1 MPNTLLP
8 GQAVSKL
15 SQTRLCAC
23 NLSLAGLQSSSTF
36 PSFHR
41 SQLLPIFANVLQ
53 KAEYL
58 FPNRKSSYW
67 AKRPWHK
74 TGVRKIHTSDC
85 RKDIPEYLQ
94 GSISEVASV
103 DNDLFDNDEVKDDL
117 YHDMEDDIIDFFT
130 SHLISY
136 EETDTS
142 FSVHCP
148 ACSTKEGDT
157 QVQEIF
163 VDKNSGYFVCPLC
176 NRDGPW
182 EDLVHLLN
190 SREDC
195 LSMEQ
200 LKAYMATT
208 LSITDIGE
216 NLLQNSPLKNVSIHT
231 LKKFGARVTND
242 ESRVVLPVA
251 NRQGEVIGFESISL
265 LHYFPQVIRRFIKEE
280 VKAFSVMSSSRK
292 EERVI
297 VVPTCCDV
305 LVLAEHN
312 IPAVSLPSASAEVLA
327 EYLLDCGKNEV
338 VLWYRGEAPP
348 RPLLLSLVE
357 VGVSCSLVLSS
368 LNDRPIHTKPVEEI
382 KAALRTTIPVVS
394 ESITTF
400 QQLKDKIYHRITHK
414 EETCGVQWK
423 RFVELN
429 TLLLGHRAGEMT
441 VLTGPTGSGKTTF
454 MAEYSLDLCSQ
465 GVKTLWGSFE
475 VSIVRLCEVMLQ
487 QFSGVPLPQD
497 LTNFNTLASQFSILP
512 LHFLTYHGQQKI
524 STIIEMMTKAVKIW
538 GIQHVIID
546 NLQFML
552 GTCEQQQD
560 RWLEQDRAV
569 TAFRRFATLN
579 NCHVTLVVHPK
590 KVPEGQ
596 PLGIGSVFG
605 GAKVTQE
612 ADNVL
617 ILQVKSGFSINQS
630 RKILQVVKNRFSGQL
645 GEFSL
650 KFHKDSLTLS
660 SCFRHK
666 SKDRTAEAENK
677 TSLRKI
683 NIKGISAFEN

>member
-1 MPNTLLP
+1 MISIMTWKMTLLTSLP
-8 GQAVSKL
+8 RIL
-15 SQTRLCAC
+15 YRTRRRI
-23 NLSLAGLQSSSTF
+23 Q
-36 PSFHR
+36 
-41 SQLLPIFANVLQ
+41 
-53 KAEYL
+53 
-58 FPNRKSSYW
+58 
-67 AKRPWHK
+67 
-74 TGVRKIHTSDC
+74 
-85 RKDIPEYLQ
+85 
-94 GSISEVASV
+94 ASV
-103 DNDLFDNDEVKDDL
+103 YIAQL
-117 YHDMEDDIIDFFT
+117 
-130 SHLISY
+130 
-136 EETDTS
+136 
-142 FSVHCP
+142 
-148 ACSTKEGDT
+148 
-157 QVQEIF
+157 VQLRKVIH
-163 VDKNSGYFVCPLC
+163 KCKRYL
-176 NRDGPW
+176 W
-182 EDLVHLLN
+182 IKI
-190 SREDC
+190 
-195 LSMEQ
+195 Q
-200 LKAYMATT
+200 
-208 LSITDIGE
+208 
-216 NLLQNSPLKNVSIHT
+216 NVSIHT

-414 EETCGVQWK
+414 EE
-423 RFVELN
+423 
-429 TLLLGHRAGEMT
+429 
-441 VLTGPTGSGKTTF
+441 
-454 MAEYSLDLCSQ
+454 
-465 GVKTLWGSFE
+465 VKTLWGSFE

-590 KVPEGQ
+590 KV
-596 PLGIGSVFG
+596 S
-605 GAKVTQE
+605 
-612 ADNVL
+612 
-617 ILQVKSGFSINQS
+617 
-630 RKILQVVKNRFSGQL
+630 
-645 GEFSL
+645 
-650 KFHKDSLTLS
+650 HTL
-660 SCFRHK
+660 
-666 SKDRTAEAENK
+666 
-677 TSLRKI
+677 TSL
-683 NIKGISAFEN
+683 